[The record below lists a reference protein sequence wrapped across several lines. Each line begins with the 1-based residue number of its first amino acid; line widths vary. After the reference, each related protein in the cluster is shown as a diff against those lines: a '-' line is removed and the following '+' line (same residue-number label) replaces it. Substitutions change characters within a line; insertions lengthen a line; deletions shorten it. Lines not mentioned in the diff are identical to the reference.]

1 MKPSNRI
8 SALIAPVLLASCS
21 GEPANAPNVGYVE
34 ADWRYVA
41 APQSGWIVEQSVGEG
56 DRIAAGDMLF
66 RLDTTAEE
74 AALAEAEARV
84 RQSGAE
90 AANIETGARE
100 PEIRALQAR
109 LREAEAR
116 LARLVADRDSI
127 LPLVQAGV
135 EPRARGD
142 QLSADVLAAEAATE
156 ALRQEIAVAR
166 QPGRP
171 AAREAADA
179 AIERALAARE
189 SAAYRL
195 SQRTVTAEMAGRV
208 EEVLL
213 EPGEYAT
220 PGQPVLA
227 ILPVDG
233 LKIRFFV
240 PQAELPELA
249 IGDSV
254 SVVADGLSAPVTAI
268 ISHIASD
275 AEFTPPVIYSRE
287 RRDKLVFLV
296 EADLDADDALS
307 PGLPVEV
314 NW

>member
-1 MKPSNRI
+1 
-8 SALIAPVLLASCS
+8 
-21 GEPANAPNVGYVE
+21 
-34 ADWRYVA
+34 
-41 APQSGWIVEQSVGEG
+41 
-56 DRIAAGDMLF
+56 
-66 RLDTTAEE
+66 
-74 AALAEAEARV
+74 
-84 RQSGAE
+84 
-90 AANIETGARE
+90 
-100 PEIRALQAR
+100 LQAR

-116 LARLVADRDSI
+116 LAGLVADRDRI
-127 LPLVQAGV
+127 LPLVEAGV
-135 EPRARGD
+135 ETRARGD
-142 QLSADVLAAEAATE
+142 QIIADVLAAEATTE

-179 AIERALAARE
+179 ATERALAARE

-195 SQRTVTAEMAGRV
+195 SQRTVTADMAGRV